1 MTGDLSPITM
11 NWRSAMLALVMLC
24 GAMTLLLL
32 WLRGLERRAVGWLIA
47 FVAAGMLSAVP
58 MVIGFAGAYNRWPGL
73 TFLPTHFAPLFGPLL
88 YFHARCLMSDEP
100 LGRLRWLLLPGI
112 AYWFY
117 QLWAFTALGDYRAKW
132 AFNDA
137 FHEPVIVPLV
147 LVTSAVLIVAALIGL
162 LRLRTRYLAWL
173 DDHLAD
179 GDRFDPVWLK
189 HLFIASIPL
198 AGLWILDNAIGP
210 VLDLSYYD
218 RFWADFA
225 ALFLLFFIAA
235 EALARIQASF
245 PKMPLKAEA
254 AQAKTVDEAE
264 HTPARIETQRDW
276 TGDGRRLQATIL
288 EHGWHLEPGISL
300 QELSRRF
307 GMNQTYVSRALN
319 QGLGA
324 SFSDVINGLRVNH
337 AQQLIDQG
345 GSSLLDI
352 AIESGFGSKASF
364 NRAFKNHSGM
374 TPSAWQRQGGAQ
386 RDAA

>member
-1 MTGDLSPITM
+1 MSGDVTPIVM

-24 GAMTLLLL
+24 GAMTLLML
-32 WLRGLERRAVGWLIA
+32 WLRGLERRATGWLIA

-58 MVIGFAGAYNRWPGL
+58 MVIGFAGAYDRWPGL
-73 TFLPTHFAPLFGPLL
+73 TFLPTHLAPLFGPLL
-88 YFHARCLMSDEP
+88 YFHARCLMIDEP
-100 LGRLRWLLLPGI
+100 LGKLRWLLLPGI
-112 AYWFY
+112 IYWCY
-117 QLWAFTALGDYRAKW
+117 QAWAFTTLGDYRDKW

-147 LVTSAVLIVAALIGL
+147 LFTSAALIVAALVGL
-162 LRLRTRYLAWL
+162 LRLRARYLAWL

-189 HLFIASIPL
+189 HLLIASIPL
-198 AGLWILDNAIGP
+198 AGLWILDNAVGP
-210 VLDLSYYD
+210 ILDLSYYD

-235 EALARIQASF
+235 EALARLQLPF
-245 PKMPLKAEA
+245 PKMPLMGIAASAGEA
-254 AQAKTVDEAE
+254 ANSE
-264 HTPARIETQRDW
+264 PAPSRTDKARDW
-276 TGDGRRLQATIL
+276 TVDGQRLRDTIL
-288 EHGWHLEPGISL
+288 EQGWHLESGISL

-324 SFSDVINGLRVNH
+324 SFSDVINGLRVTH
-337 AQQLIDQG
+337 AQGLIGRDG
-345 GSSLLDI
+345 LSMLDI
-352 AIESGFGSKASF
+352 ALESGFGSKASF

-374 TPSAWQRQGGAQ
+374 TPSAWQRQEGPQ
-386 RDAA
+386 REPA